1 MGKSLKSPSPI
12 YSTSEDDLPPP
23 SSGCVSYSVFG
34 ALQALGAKYSNGE
47 EAAIHIIG
55 HTTAPLALASRFPKH
70 TSFPFC
76 DNQK

>member
-23 SSGCVSYSVFG
+23 PSGCVSYSVVG

-47 EAAIHIIG
+47 G
-55 HTTAPLALASRFPKH
+55 SCHTHYRTYNSTPGLSQQIPK
-70 TSFPFC
+70 TYLVPIL
-76 DNQK
+76 